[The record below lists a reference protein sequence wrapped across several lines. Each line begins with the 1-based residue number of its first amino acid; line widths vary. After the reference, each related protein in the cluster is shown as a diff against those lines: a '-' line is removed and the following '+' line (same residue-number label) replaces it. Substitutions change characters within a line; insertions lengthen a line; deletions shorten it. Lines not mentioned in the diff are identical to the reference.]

1 MGAARSLVTMN
12 HAPTTLEPVPQDQ
25 LADVIGGGIG
35 TQIGSLFGAQGAQ
48 WGGIADSILG
58 MFGGAGGAGG
68 AGGLGGLLGGF
79 LGGGKGGGAPAGGAP
94 SGGAP
99 PQQPPQGVPAAA

>member
-1 MGAARSLVTMN
+1 MSHPPRSLDAVST
-12 HAPTTLEPVPQDQ
+12 AQ

-35 TQIGSLFGAQGAQ
+35 TQIGSMFGAKGAQ

-68 AGGLGGLLGGF
+68 AGGLGGVLGSF
-79 LGGGKGGGAPAGGAP
+79 LGGGKAAAPASA
-94 SGGAP
+94 A
-99 PQQPPQGVPAAA
+99 PAAAPQPPSQPAPDASAAG